1 MLSNGDQS
9 KSFELEPFS
18 HQSNNPYKRQIL
30 ISCSGLQYN
39 LCSAYKRTN
48 WMTKMARDA
57 GQWLQSGSQEFEF
70 FLTQE
75 NLSTGLLLVSFTF
88 YILYNILGSWN
99 NYVYIVDSF
108 AFSGG
113 QGCFLTLLVS
123 AGMQEYDGNGI
134 RLQFCTKQ
142 FLWPSASYSNYFCA
156 WEFGTSKAMK
166 KNMHPKNDITL
177 LGPNFLACKFQLHLF
192 DCLQTI

>member
-1 MLSNGDQS
+1 
-9 KSFELEPFS
+9 
-18 HQSNNPYKRQIL
+18 
-30 ISCSGLQYN
+30 
-39 LCSAYKRTN
+39 
-48 WMTKMARDA
+48 MARDA

-108 AFSGG
+108 AFSGD

-142 FLWPSASYSNYFCA
+142 FLWPQLITQTLFVHESLVLQKLWKKICIQKMTSLCLAPIFLLANSNYICVIVSRP
-156 WEFGTSKAMK
+156 SKTNK
-166 KNMHPKNDITL
+166 
-177 LGPNFLACKFQLHLF
+177 
-192 DCLQTI
+192 